1 MSARVPMAYRKVD
14 SSDSF
19 PLAVGPRDVDPQ
31 RSLSQKYEHLMENDS
46 PKNTTSENAVAI
58 EIAERRAARTSAC
71 AGALTAFALF
81 SLIWMAGYAWLT
93 NEPGDTNS
101 IADRRIEKLP
111 SANSARSS
119 LNRVPVEID
128 QSPARPTVPIARAS
142 WDGRPLFTHA
152 TSRKYLIDDSLLL
165 TEEDLPNQK
174 WSFKPGPATER
185 APLGRVPFKFAPV
198 SSELPEP
205 QVPVS
210 AEIDPNETHASD
222 GESSSATTPPV
233 QNEVTA
239 EQGVSAAP
247 SIDEPLKPADRL
259 DSIQK
264 SEPEPTGF
272 LVFLDNQ
279 PTAVP
284 EFLFLSHFGQG
295 RWYEPGQ
302 ESEPVSGEDR
312 SFHTGSIGRLA
323 SDDAFALFKPANWTL
338 GIVQDYTVGPRLI
351 EIFGEVRGRWARA
364 VSSARPQE
372 TAFSNRELALRWID
386 EFHLGQLESQSS
398 SSNSN

>member
-1 MSARVPMAYRKVD
+1 MAYQKVD

-19 PLAVGPRDVDPQ
+19 PLAAGPRDVDSQ

-71 AGALTAFALF
+71 AGALTAFTLF

-93 NEPGDTNS
+93 DDPGDTNS
-101 IADRRIEKLP
+101 IAERRIEKLP
-111 SANSARSS
+111 SANPVQSS

-128 QSPARPTVPIARAS
+128 QSPATPTVPIAPAS
-142 WDGRPLFTHA
+142 WNGRPLFTPA

-185 APLGRVPFKFAPV
+185 ATLGRVPFKFAPV

-210 AEIDPNETHASD
+210 AEIDPNETRASD
-222 GESSSATTPPV
+222 GESSSATTPAV
-233 QNEVTA
+233 QNEVSA
-239 EQGVSAAP
+239 EP
-247 SIDEPLKPADRL
+247 SIDEPLKTADRL
-259 DSIQK
+259 DPIQK
-264 SEPEPTGF
+264 SEPEPTVF

-284 EFLFLSHFGQG
+284 GILFLSHFGEG

-312 SFHTGSIGRLA
+312 SFHMGSIGRLA
-323 SDDAFALFKPANWTL
+323 NDDAFALFKPANWTL

-372 TAFSNRELALRWID
+372 TAFSNRKLALRWID
-386 EFHLGQLESQSS
+386 ELHLGQLESQSS